1 MTDAVI
7 EQQGELG
14 PGDKPKAKSTVAST
28 SRLKRIV
35 RSTLLRDGAAVA
47 GILSVIVWGAWVTH
61 ELAGVRQDRIVSVK
75 LSELVGSY
83 VEAQR
88 YSGSPPERVKAEM
101 TAFMVS
107 LDKELQRRGAA
118 GEVVLVGEA
127 VLTKNVSDVT
137 DTVRKA
143 VFASGVPVPRRLT
156 PEQIAEMAVASA
168 PRRELPPEP
177 ELPGSP
183 ASLPAPAPFIGPAP
197 TGGGMAGDPFAPQYR
212 PQMGGDPSVMPMG
225 SPVGGGAS
233 VSSFGGPGGGGN

>member
-1 MTDAVI
+1 MTEAVI

-14 PGDKPKAKSTVAST
+14 LGDTPRARPVVATS
-28 SRLKRIV
+28 SRLKRIL
-35 RSTLLRDGAAVA
+35 RSTLLRDGVAVA
-47 GILSVIVWGAWVTH
+47 GVLSVVVWGAWVTH
-61 ELAGVRQDRIVSVK
+61 ELTGVRQDRIVSVK
-75 LSELVGSY
+75 LSALVGSY

-107 LDKELQRRGAA
+107 LDKELQRRGAE

-137 DTVRKA
+137 ASVRKA

-177 ELPGSP
+177 ELPGAP
-183 ASLPAPAPFIGPAP
+183 APLPAPAPFIGPAP
-197 TGGGMAGDPFAPQYR
+197 AGGNMAGDPFAPQYR
-212 PQMGGDPSVMPMG
+212 PQMGDPSAVPMG